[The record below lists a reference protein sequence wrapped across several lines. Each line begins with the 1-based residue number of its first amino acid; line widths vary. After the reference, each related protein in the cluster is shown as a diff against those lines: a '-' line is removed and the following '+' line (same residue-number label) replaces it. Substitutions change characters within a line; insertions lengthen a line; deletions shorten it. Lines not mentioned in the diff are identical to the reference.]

1 MSSRQ
6 RGVNARTHLTRR
18 VLDHGVGR
26 VHPIAHRRVG
36 RATSVLHIVGVARDT
51 GSKSSEASPLCIF
64 DLPVSSRL
72 GLLDGSPAADS
83 LSILEPNIPFEV
95 EALRGLSI
103 ASVCYYYEYV

>member
-1 MSSRQ
+1 MEQ
-6 RGVNARTHLTRR
+6 PALAVHIAQQAVDG
-18 VLDHGVGR
+18 